1 MRNIKF
7 THTGHAHAIGNF
19 EAGDVARN
27 LPDDVVWD
35 EIRRRLP
42 DDVARH
48 FVEDA
53 RCAVYD
59 DQVAE
64 PAPEAQT
71 GDTKATKAKK
81 GTKA

>member
-7 THTGHAHAIGNF
+7 THTGHAHAVGNF

-27 LPDDVVWD
+27 LPDD
-35 EIRRRLP
+35 I
-42 DDVARH
+42 ARH

-59 DQVAE
+59 DVEAA
-64 PAPEAQT
+64 PAAVDQT
-71 GDTKATKAKK
+71 GDTKVTKAKK
-81 GTKA
+81 GTKQ

>member
-27 LPDDVVWD
+27 LPDDV
-35 EIRRRLP
+35 
-42 DDVARH
+42 ARH

-59 DQVAE
+59 DQMAE
-64 PAPEAQT
+64 PAPEAQP